1 MRLGVP
7 LKEAYQDSSNAAL
20 VDARRVGDVLDAAMS
35 AIHDTPRSPSKT
47 WSSVAKRVLDRVG
60 NRTSD
65 LTKIFNQ
72 EDYVAASGRVTAP
85 QLQKRLRQIGVELN
99 DTEADT
105 LMAAP
110 ESVDFHE
117 LMTAIQHVDA
127 TTAVRVDSA
136 IGERPDNR
144 EQAISI
150 DAYDAAQHP
159 SRGTASPQGMRTLLA
174 QDKVAKRVGAR
185 VWGGNGGGQ
194 EHDPSATR
202 GERGS
207 GGATGAATHNDA
219 GFDVRGSSSDPT
231 SSNGSMC
238 SAADLRNALFDIGL
252 PLGDRDFSHVL
263 SRLGVG
269 DSSSSS
275 IVVSQLR
282 RGLESLYPAN
292 DVDGILSCLGS
303 SRGDP
308 AAAQATLHTG
318 KRFYQDEVGGE
329 DGSSLDQPQKG
340 SNDNSTGGG
349 ETQRASNETGGAD
362 RADGA
367 DGADGTDVAGEA
379 WTLQDVLDMSL
390 HDDATTTRP
399 GKEYQPSLDDVAYGD
414 GTGADERYA
423 DERYAVQPPSEE
435 EQAAQH
441 SSVVEDEDMYVAS
454 QYVSQSRSRDGS
466 TATTDSDRYGGRQET
481 AALGASSRRPRSDSN
496 IQSPT
501 RVYRPS
507 CASPPPPKDWC
518 RDSTAGSTASGDFYN
533 PLRGVIRTPGRAGGG
548 AVAPA
553 TKVHCNN
560 EGALYAD
567 GHRAPPAAAV
577 AEIPRQPNL
586 AETSMPTTTVPAL
599 DERTERK
606 SDRVVGDRVV
616 GDRVGDRGV
625 RASRRGERAAERQP
639 AGVGGE
645 RRQRSASSTA
655 TSNAR
660 RNRRGA
666 NHEEVSGP
674 EEFDNEHVR
683 SGTRSGERLH
693 GRPDPHQ
700 CGWWNGF
707 HDGARRQHMRNVTGE
722 SKESVQGQSSSRRSQ
737 SQPHSRPHRQ
747 SIPDNMRREDPTV
760 DTRRPHDP
768 RTVETK
774 ARKNRSNSA
783 VRAAVR
789 PAQTDNGGNG
799 AAVRAGNSTQRD
811 RPRERPISAKED
823 ALTSS
828 WKERHAQANAA
839 RGRTQVSLATVIV
852 LSCSIM
858 QRTLSAHLPAAVNP
872 ILPSDPRFHLITV
885 GAHMCPRTLLF
896 CRLELSSG
904 GVVV

>member
-7 LKEAYQDSSNAAL
+7 LKEAYQNSSNAAL

-99 DTEADT
+99 DIEADT
-105 LMAAP
+105 LMATP

-185 VWGGNGGGQ
+185 VWGGDGVRQ
-194 EHDPSATR
+194 EHDPSATH

-219 GFDVRGSSSDPT
+219 GFGVRGSSSDPT

-308 AAAQATLHTG
+308 AAAKATLHTG
-318 KRFYQDEVGGE
+318 KRFYQNEVGGQ
-329 DGSSLDQPQKG
+329 DGSSFDQPQKVG
-340 SNDNSTGGG
+340 DDNSNGG
-349 ETQRASNETGGAD
+349 ETQRASNET
-362 RADGA
+362 

-390 HDDATTTRP
+390 HEDATTMRP
-399 GKEYQPSLDDVAYGD
+399 GKDDQPSLDDVAYGD

-423 DERYAVQPPSEE
+423 DERYAVQPPSEDK
-435 EQAAQH
+435 QAAQS
-441 SSVVEDEDMYVAS
+441 SSVAEDEDTYAS

-481 AALGASSRRPRSDSN
+481 AALGRSSRRLRSDSS

-507 CASPPPPKDWC
+507 CASPPPPNDWC
-518 RDSTAGSTASGDFYN
+518 RDSTGGSTASGNDFYN

-548 AVAPA
+548 AVVPA

-567 GHRAPPAAAV
+567 GRRAPPAAAV

-586 AETSMPTTTVPAL
+586 AETSMPTATVPAL

-606 SDRVVGDRVV
+606 SNGVV

-639 AGVGGE
+639 AGVCGE

-674 EEFDNEHVR
+674 DEFDNEHVR
-683 SGTRSGERLH
+683 SGTRSGERVH

-707 HDGARRQHMRNVTGE
+707 HDGARRQHMKNVTGE
-722 SKESVQGQSSSRRSQ
+722 SKESVQGQSVSRRSQ
-737 SQPHSRPHRQ
+737 SQPHSRPHRR

-768 RTVETK
+768 CAVETK

-783 VRAAVR
+783 VRAAER
-789 PAQTDNGGNG
+789 PAQTDNVGNG
-799 AAVRAGNSTQRD
+799 AAVRAGHSTQRD
-811 RPRERPISAKED
+811 RPRERPIVAKED

-839 RGRTQVSLATVIV
+839 RGRTQVSFATVVV
-852 LSCSIM
+852 LQSCSVLFPRI
-858 QRTLSAHLPAAVNP
+858 SP
-872 ILPSDPRFHLITV
+872 LPSIPSSPL
-885 GAHMCPRTLLF
+885 TLAF
-896 CRLELSSG
+896 T
-904 GVVV
+904 